1 MSVTF
6 TMDTMIRLLRIANLA
21 MLLLYVL
28 GSFIRVSAEASR
40 LSKGGFAPLTA
51 FLIVA
56 LLMFVLH
63 TLSLSYAWRGLGP
76 TSTRRVVQIAWGF
89 NIVLVLFSLYQIVS
103 SLLDKTEDI
112 SSNPIFTVL
121 VILNVVAL
129 GKRRSMLKAMPTTP
143 ETGIPPAE

>member
-1 MSVTF
+1 MTF
-6 TMDTMIRLLRIANLA
+6 TMDTTIRLLRIANLA

-28 GSFIRVSAEASR
+28 GTIIRVSAEISR
-40 LSKGGFAPLTA
+40 LSKGGFAPLIA

-129 GKRRSMLKAMPTTP
+129 GKRKSMLKAMPTTP